1 MPQLVLICLPLA
13 TSCFGEESQN
23 LNQKLSKPL
32 QNGFYAVRVEAL
44 TAGEVQCQDA
54 SCAAMLYD
62 KTFTDSSESEP
73 VKYVAIDTS
82 SFVPFILEAAPG
94 AARAGAGKMILR
106 VKLKKKYAQ
115 RLEDFSR
122 RHLGG
127 TVAIVLDGEIVTLHK
142 VRSVVSGGQVQ
153 ITRCSDNACEV
164 LKAKLTK

>member
-1 MPQLVLICLPLA
+1 
-13 TSCFGEESQN
+13 
-23 LNQKLSKPL
+23 
-32 QNGFYAVRVEAL
+32 
-44 TAGEVQCQDA
+44 
-54 SCAAMLYD
+54 
-62 KTFTDSSESEP
+62 
-73 VKYVAIDTS
+73 
-82 SFVPFILEAAPG
+82 
-94 AARAGAGKMILR
+94 MILR